1 VQSDIKPSRARRGSR
16 GRKGNKRANA
26 TGLQQIAWQVPKNT
40 DTPIA
45 PLPPEGVAAIH
56 HTAMR
61 ILEEVGV
68 EFLNLEAVDTLR
80 QAGCTILNE
89 TRDGALVKM
98 DHHRRSKH
106 GVWLYCLPAQLFGFG
121 SWQTAR

>member
-1 VQSDIKPSRARRGSR
+1 MQSDNKPSRARRGSG

-26 TGLQQIAWQVPKNT
+26 VGLQQIAWQIPKNT

-80 QAGCTILNE
+80 QAGCTISNLS
-89 TRDGALVKM
+89 LI
-98 DHHRRSKH
+98 HS
-106 GVWLYCLPAQLFGFG
+106 
-121 SWQTAR
+121 